1 MFELKWQ
8 NTFTNFSSPV
18 ELTATRF
25 QVVRR
30 PGNRMLSI
38 TFRGRS
44 ETTESEGIYP
54 RENCA
59 RKERGIFVQFVF
71 CIFEEVNF
79 ICTAKC
85 SILNEKKWMQLND
98 LTNHHEETFFVFT
111 NFV

>member
-44 ETTESEGIYP
+44 ETTESEGIYR

-59 RKERGIFVQFVF
+59 QRTRDF
-71 CIFEEVNF
+71 CPVCVLYF
-79 ICTAKC
+79 
-85 SILNEKKWMQLND
+85 
-98 LTNHHEETFFVFT
+98 
-111 NFV
+111 